1 MTNPIGAKIAH
12 ERKLR
17 GISQN
22 KMAQLCGIPFSTLN
36 QIETGHVKSPSA
48 IKVKQIA
55 VGLGV
60 SVDYLLSDI

>member
-22 KMAQLCGIPFSTLN
+22 KLAQLCGIPFSTVN
-36 QIETGHVKSPSA
+36 QIETGHIKNPTA
-48 IKVKQIA
+48 IKIKRIA
-55 VGLGV
+55 VCLGV

>member
-1 MTNPIGAKIAH
+1 
-12 ERKLR
+12 
-17 GISQN
+17 
-22 KMAQLCGIPFSTLN
+22 MAQLCGIPFSTVN
-36 QIETGHVKSPSA
+36 QIEAGRVKNPSA